1 MADEIRTASSQD
13 IDESDLST
21 AISETDTVIFTEMPY
36 DAQAILRG
44 YEPSDTTDDAVHV
57 LRETFRYLP
66 ADGRHNLAQDI
77 VQAGAQ
83 GKLKQLAQS
92 IITGLLT
99 PLKVA
104 GDKTAEV
111 TPSPR
116 IGLEDSLESLAA
128 ITDKSMTR
136 AQQQQLRDDALRRD
150 GNKCV
155 ISGEYDINQE
165 DKYPDEDTAD
175 LETAHIIPFAIAK
188 FQNDAERQRM
198 IAVWANMFRYFPSIR
213 SRLNFYYGEINSLTN
228 AMMLSNLI
236 HKPFGRFSLT
246 LEPTDTL
253 NQYRLKTFRG
263 CTRNL
268 RHHLPKS
275 GIVNLVC
282 HDGRYPLPSPE
293 LLQLHCSV
301 AHILNATGRGE
312 KIDRILRDYGATG
325 ALARD
330 GSTNIS
336 ELLSVSSLALLA
348 RVDERGNSKSGRA
361 MFSDTRKGPTL
372 RTETDESK
380 ENRPEC

>member
-1 MADEIRTASSQD
+1 
-13 IDESDLST
+13 
-21 AISETDTVIFTEMPY
+21 MP
-36 DAQAILRG
+36 DDVQAILRG
-44 YEPSDTTDDAVHV
+44 YEPSDTSDDAVHV
-57 LRETFRYLP
+57 LRETFKYLP
-66 ADGRHNLAQDI
+66 ADGRRNLAQDI

-116 IGLEDSLESLAA
+116 IGLEDSLESLTAM
-128 ITDKSMTR
+128 TDKSMTR
-136 AQQQQLRDDALRRD
+136 AQQQQLREEALWRD

-155 ISGEYDINQE
+155 ISGEYDVNLNDE
-165 DKYPDEDTAD
+165 YPDEVTAD

-188 FQNDAERQRM
+188 FDNDAERQRM
-198 IAVWANMFRYFPSIR
+198 IVWVNMFRYFPSIR
-213 SRLNFYYGEINSLTN
+213 SRLNFHYDQINSLTN
-228 AMMLSNLI
+228 VMMLSDMI
-236 HKPFGRFSLT
+236 HKQFGRFSLT

-253 NQYRLKTFRG
+253 NQYRLKTFPS

-268 RHHLPKS
+268 RYHLPKS
-275 GIVNLVC
+275 GVVNLIC

-301 AHILNATGRGE
+301 ANILNATGRGE
-312 KIDRILRDYGATG
+312 KIDRILRDYVATG

-336 ELLSVSSLALLA
+336 ELLSVSKLMLLPT
-348 RVDERGNSKSGRA
+348 VDERGMN
-361 MFSDTRKGPTL
+361 
-372 RTETDESK
+372 
-380 ENRPEC
+380 